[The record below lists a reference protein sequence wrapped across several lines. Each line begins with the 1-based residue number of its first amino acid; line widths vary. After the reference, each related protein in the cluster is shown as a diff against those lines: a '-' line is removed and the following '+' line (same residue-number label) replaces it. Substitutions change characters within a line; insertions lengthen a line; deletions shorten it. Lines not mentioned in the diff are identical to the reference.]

1 MKKTVLS
8 IIAAALALVIASG
21 LCACA
26 GGTET
31 PKDTNGQTTN
41 APDTNKAGGTVN
53 TDANTTPSDTAA
65 ATAGETTSSVGS
77 ETEPEQVKGSE
88 GLDIKNYGDTAEVR
102 DIGTFTGTELVIP
115 SHVDGVPVTHIDE
128 DALSNDTMTSLFIP
142 WTVTSIGE
150 DAVSESHNLE
160 TVTFSEGLVGVGLGS
175 FGGCPKLKTVTLPST
190 LERVGQSA
198 FTTCEALTDVT
209 LNGNADVQKRAFD
222 SCTALKTVTFTDKS
236 GRVYSLGQCAFE
248 RDTALET
255 VTLTEGL
262 NTIGSFCF
270 SDCSSLGTV
279 YLPATLT
286 KIDANAFAGVGSLK
300 IFYAGSEEQWRN
312 ITVANGNEA
321 LQSAEITYN
330 YK

>member
-8 IIAAALALVIASG
+8 LIAAALALLTAVT
-21 LCACA
+21 LCACT
-26 GGTET
+26 GTDT
-31 PKDTNGQTTN
+31 PANTGADTKTAQTTN
-41 APDTNKAGGTVN
+41 GGNESARPADSTSN
-53 TDANTTPSDTAA
+53 DTAKPDDK
-65 ATAGETTSSVGS
+65 TEGGS
-77 ETEPEQVKGSE
+77 GTEPAAVSGSE
-88 GLDIKNYGDTAEVR
+88 GLNIKVYDDSCEVR
-102 DIGTFTGTELVIP
+102 DVGTFTGAELIIP
-115 SHVDGVPVTHIDE
+115 SHVNGIPVTRIDE

-236 GRVYSLGQCAFE
+236 GRVYSLGQSAFE

-262 NTIGSFCF
+262 DTIGSFCF
-270 SDCSSLGTV
+270 SGCSALGTV
-279 YLPATLT
+279 CLPASLT
-286 KIDANAFAGVGSLK
+286 KIDASAFYNVGSLK
-300 IFYAGSEEQWRN
+300 ILYAGSEEQWRK